1 VGKHLRVLVDGKEAG
16 GASIGRH
23 YGQAPDIDSVC
34 ILTSP
39 AEPGRFVDATVVE
52 ADGYDLVVSPTAVG
66 HEHSVHPKQEE
77 EGHRS

>member
-1 VGKHLRVLVDGKEAG
+1 MLTQQDIVFAANEAHVGKHLRVLVDGKEAG

-52 ADGYDLVVSPTAVG
+52 ADGYDLVVTPIT
-66 HEHSVHPKQEE
+66 
-77 EGHRS
+77 